1 MATAFV
7 SDGGSSDY
15 YKLTITNR
23 ETGATFPCEMG
34 DVIASIYGNDFD
46 MGNIAKAMRRIHCI
60 RRGGGKAGTSEKY
73 DAKKVVYFGNVLIQT
88 AIQNERNVAVLP
100 GGGIAHLMPIQFGT
114 PSDAAFNAIGGPL

>member
-23 ETGATFPCEMG
+23 ETGATFPCERG

-88 AIQNERNVAVLP
+88 AVQNEKNIIVIAPPGLGVAHAQGL
-100 GGGIAHLMPIQFGT
+100 
-114 PSDAAFNAIGGPL
+114 N